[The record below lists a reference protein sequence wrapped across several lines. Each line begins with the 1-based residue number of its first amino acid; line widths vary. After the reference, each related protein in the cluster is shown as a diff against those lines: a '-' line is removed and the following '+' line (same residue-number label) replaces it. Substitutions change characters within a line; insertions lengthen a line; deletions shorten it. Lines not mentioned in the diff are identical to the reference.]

1 MGSVALGTCFLAKQ
15 MIMHSVVTFPV
26 LMFVCIQVRIEELH
40 RQIMVGSDLQ
50 LE

>member
-1 MGSVALGTCFLAKQ
+1 MALGTCFLAKQ